1 MPPYVSSL
9 AIPSLSAAGEI
20 LPRLL
25 TVLVF
30 TPNDGVMLLVQLDP
44 ARMGSLS
51 YYLPILLLDEGEE
64 DPLGVDATAAVD
76 DGGMET

>member
-1 MPPYVSSL
+1 
-9 AIPSLSAAGEI
+9 
-20 LPRLL
+20 
-25 TVLVF
+25 
-30 TPNDGVMLLVQLDP
+30 MLLVQLDP

-51 YYLPILLLDEGEE
+51 YYLPILLLDEGED